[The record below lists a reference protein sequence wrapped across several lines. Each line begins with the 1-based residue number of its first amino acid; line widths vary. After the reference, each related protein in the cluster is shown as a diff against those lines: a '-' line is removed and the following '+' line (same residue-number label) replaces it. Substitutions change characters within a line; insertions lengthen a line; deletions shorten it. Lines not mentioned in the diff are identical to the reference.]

1 MPTSYTSFIEN
12 GEVKDAKTF
21 LHLCLR
27 NFGVCIKLMDTPLK
41 IQDDYVEDITEGYQ
55 HSIDFHQ
62 EILDGWKRNLEEI
75 QKMSDDE
82 LCEKYISETRDE
94 IKHLEECRDKDL
106 QKYAEYLK
114 IREEIESWNCDE
126 EFEGI
131 KKFAINQIDISISKS
146 SYYDDEL
153 AKCGEPTREGFE
165 KVKEEYRK
173 KLIEDAEWKID
184 YHTEKI
190 NSLQT
195 DRAKNLGCYERFK
208 EDLNKLDKK

>member
-27 NFGVCIKLMDTPLK
+27 NFRVCTKLMDRPLK

-55 HSIDFHQ
+55 NSIDFHQ
-62 EILDGWKRNLEEI
+62 ERLDGWKRDLEEI

-82 LCEKYISETRDE
+82 LCEKYISETRDK
-94 IKHLEECRDKDL
+94 IKHLEECRNKDF
-106 QKYAEYLK
+106 QNYADYLK

-131 KKFAINQIDISISKS
+131 KKFAIDQINMSINKS

-153 AKCGEPTREGFE
+153 AKCGKPTREAFE

-173 KLIEDAEWKID
+173 QLIEDAEWHVN
-184 YHTEKI
+184 YHSNEIKKLQEDKAD
-190 NSLQT
+190 SLRLYA
-195 DRAKNLGCYERFK
+195 DFK
-208 EDLNKLDKK
+208 EDLKKLG